1 METISREQSKKNLKS
16 RGNVENM
23 SLVNDLINTSL
34 TSPKTHTHTHTRFLN
49 SFVFVCVCHQYLSA
63 SPRTTVSSGIHM
75 GFISPPSCNPS
86 PNYFLFQFPEE
97 VVKWFLN
104 QTSFFSPLS
113 SLSPPSPRCPTPTFT
128 AITNNNVQNITSH
141 L

>member
-1 METISREQSKKNLKS
+1 
-16 RGNVENM
+16 M

-34 TSPKTHTHTHTRFLN
+34 TTPQTHTHTIPEQLRLRLP
-49 SFVFVCVCHQYLSA
+49 SISLCVPAYDF
-63 SPRTTVSSGIHM
+63 SSGIHM

-104 QTSFFSPLS
+104 QTSFFSSPSLRSHPHPSAARHQHLQPL
-113 SLSPPSPRCPTPTFT
+113 PTTTFT
-128 AITNNNVQNITSH
+128 ILHRIYKP
-141 L
+141 LCLR